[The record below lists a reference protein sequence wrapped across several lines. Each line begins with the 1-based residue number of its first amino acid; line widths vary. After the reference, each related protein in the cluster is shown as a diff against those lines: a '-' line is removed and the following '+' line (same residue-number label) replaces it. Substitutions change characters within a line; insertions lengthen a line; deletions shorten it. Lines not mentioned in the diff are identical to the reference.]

1 MADAAGGSAQP
12 GQPEPAPSA
21 PSQPPAHA
29 KTPPER
35 PLPTDELPE
44 PEGGRWEALP
54 ALVQEVVQH
63 IVQETEAQNAAAE
76 QPARP
81 VAASGGGGAAAGER
95 GTKRACTALA
105 DIPASQRTRD
115 GILQMRLADG
125 SAFRCDEA
133 SPVEEQV
140 REAKRW
146 MHLTGASATTALSLT
161 HDGAAAPRAP
171 RGAQGGQA
179 KYVWPKLT
187 IGRVRARWSR
197 QSQWHGL
204 LLMPPEKRQAIVHR
218 ALEKNLDRYRLTGQE
233 LQSIAVDVL
242 RSIPPEERSLRAQ
255 EALAKADGGAKRAI
269 SAGWISNLRKAMKV
283 EPSENVRTE
292 NGIGNPPA
300 GVARCEHAR
309 TRHG

>member
-1 MADAAGGSAQP
+1 
-12 GQPEPAPSA
+12 
-21 PSQPPAHA
+21 
-29 KTPPER
+29 
-35 PLPTDELPE
+35 
-44 PEGGRWEALP
+44 LP
-54 ALVQEVVQH
+54 ALVQEVVEN

-81 VAASGGGGAAAGER
+81 VAASGARAPAPAAGER

-105 DIPASQRTRD
+105 DIPTSQRTRD

-146 MHLTGASATTALSLT
+146 MHLTGASGTTALSLT

-197 QSQWHGL
+197 QSEWHGL
-204 LLMPPEKRQAIVHR
+204 LLMAPEKRQAIVHR
-218 ALEKNLDRYRLTGQE
+218 ALEKNLDRYRMTGQE

-242 RSIPPEERSLRAQ
+242 RSIPAEERSLRAQ

-283 EPSENVRTE
+283 ERAKRESN
-292 NGIGNPPA
+292 
-300 GVARCEHAR
+300 GVA
-309 TRHG
+309 G

>member
-1 MADAAGGSAQP
+1 MADAAGGSARP

-21 PSQPPAHA
+21 PSQPPAQA

-35 PLPTDELPE
+35 PL
-44 PEGGRWEALP
+44 EALP
-54 ALVQEVVQH
+54 ALVREVVDG
-63 IVQETEAQNAAAE
+63 IVQDTEAQNAAAE

-81 VAASGGGGAAAGER
+81 VAASGAGAPAAAGER

-146 MHLTGASATTALSLT
+146 MHLTGASGTTALSLT

-197 QSQWHGL
+197 QSEWHGL

-218 ALEKNLDRYRLTGQE
+218 ALEKNLDRYRMTGQE

-242 RSIPPEERSLRAQ
+242 RSIPAEERSLRAQ

-283 EPSENVRTE
+283 ERAKRESN
-292 NGIGNPPA
+292 
-300 GVARCEHAR
+300 GVA
-309 TRHG
+309 G

>member
-1 MADAAGGSAQP
+1 M
-12 GQPEPAPSA
+12 
-21 PSQPPAHA
+21 
-29 KTPPER
+29 
-35 PLPTDELPE
+35 
-44 PEGGRWEALP
+44 P
-54 ALVQEVVQH
+54 ALVQEVVEN
-63 IVQETEAQNAAAE
+63 IVQDTEAQNAAAE

-81 VAASGGGGAAAGER
+81 VAESGGGAPAPAAGER

-146 MHLTGASATTALSLT
+146 MHLTGASGTTALSLT
-161 HDGAAAPRAP
+161 HDGTAAPRAP
-171 RGAQGGQA
+171 RMAQGGQA

-197 QSQWHGL
+197 QSEWHGL

-218 ALEKNLDRYRLTGQE
+218 ALQLNLDRYRKTQQE
-233 LQSIAVDVL
+233 LESITLDVL
-242 RSIPPEERSLRAQ
+242 RSIPDEERSQRAQ

-283 EPSENVRTE
+283 ERAKRESK
-292 NGIGNPPA
+292 
-300 GVARCEHAR
+300 GVA
-309 TRHG
+309 G

>member
-1 MADAAGGSAQP
+1 MADAGGGSAQP
-12 GQPEPAPSA
+12 GQPE
-21 PSQPPAHA
+21 
-29 KTPPER
+29 
-35 PLPTDELPE
+35 
-44 PEGGRWEALP
+44 
-54 ALVQEVVQH
+54 H

-81 VAASGGGGAAAGER
+81 VAASGGGAPTPAAGER
-95 GTKRACTALA
+95 GTKRAFTCRA

-146 MHLTGASATTALSLT
+146 MHLTGASGTTALSLT
-161 HDGAAAPRAP
+161 HDGTVVPRAP

-197 QSQWHGL
+197 QSEWHGL
-204 LLMPPEKRQAIVHR
+204 LLMPPEQRQAIVHR
-218 ALEKNLDRYRLTGQE
+218 ALEKNLDRYRMTGQE

-242 RSIPPEERSLRAQ
+242 RSIPAEERSLRAQ

-283 EPSENVRTE
+283 ERAKRESN
-292 NGIGNPPA
+292 
-300 GVARCEHAR
+300 GVA
-309 TRHG
+309 G

>member
-1 MADAAGGSAQP
+1 MADAGGGSAQP

-54 ALVQEVVQH
+54 ALVQEAVENIVQH
-63 IVQETEAQNAAAE
+63 TEAQNAAAE

-81 VAASGGGGAAAGER
+81 VAEPGAGAPAAAGER
-95 GTKRACTALA
+95 GTKRAYTALA

-133 SPVEEQV
+133 SSVEEQV

-146 MHLTGASATTALSLT
+146 MRLTGASGSTAVSLT
-161 HDGAAAPRAP
+161 HDGTAVPRP
-171 RGAQGGQA
+171 RSGATGGQA
-179 KYVWPKLT
+179 KYVWTKLT
-187 IGRVRARWSR
+187 FGRVRPRRPGASGR
-197 QSQWHGL
+197 QPSGQWHGM
-204 LLMPPEKRQAIVHR
+204 LLMPPEKRQAVVHK
-218 ALEKNLDRYRLTGQE
+218 ALELNLDRYRKTQQE
-233 LQSIAVDVL
+233 LESITLDAL
-242 RSIPPEERSLRAQ
+242 RSIPDEERSLRAQ
-255 EALAKADGGAKRAI
+255 NALARADGGAKRAI
-269 SAGWISNLRKAMKV
+269 SVGWISNLRKAMKV
-283 EPSENVRTE
+283 ERAKRES
-292 NGIGNPPA
+292 NGGT
-300 GVARCEHAR
+300 G
-309 TRHG
+309 

>member
-12 GQPEPAPSA
+12 GQPEPAPSV
-21 PSQPPAHA
+21 PSQPPAQA

-54 ALVQEVVQH
+54 ALVQEAVENIVQH
-63 IVQETEAQNAAAE
+63 TEAQNAAAE

-81 VAASGGGGAAAGER
+81 VAASEAGAPAGER
-95 GTKRACTALA
+95 GTKRAYTALA

-146 MHLTGASATTALSLT
+146 MHLTGASGTTALSLT

-197 QSQWHGL
+197 QSEWHGL

-242 RSIPPEERSLRAQ
+242 RSIPAEERSQRAQ

-283 EPSENVRTE
+283 ERAKRESN
-292 NGIGNPPA
+292 
-300 GVARCEHAR
+300 GVA
-309 TRHG
+309 G